1 MKQILV
7 PVDTWFKKARP
18 QLAAAINHRCAKVSP
33 PPPSSIPNVR
43 CLLTCGPGVLGKC
56 GPMRLGIFWASFGKT
71 VPSLFWRGHLNRWG
85 IYGSSLWQ
93 SCRVDNGAKKTLSHW
108 LSYSRLYELSNI
120 EAEASFWVGAT
131 SFFMQS
137 ASFWNKRSF
146 FRILCA
152 LNFDG
157 GISISIS
164 CNTFSLAQF
173 GNIFALHACIQV
185 KLRPKTKKTMPNQQL
200 QTRMGMARTNANL
213 QSILQKRTF
222 PCSHVHT
229 FPNTNT
235 TTSLRQITKHTNKK
249 KLKTSTNYL

>member
-1 MKQILV
+1 
-7 PVDTWFKKARP
+7 
-18 QLAAAINHRCAKVSP
+18 
-33 PPPSSIPNVR
+33 
-43 CLLTCGPGVLGKC
+43 
-56 GPMRLGIFWASFGKT
+56 
-71 VPSLFWRGHLNRWG
+71 
-85 IYGSSLWQ
+85 
-93 SCRVDNGAKKTLSHW
+93 
-108 LSYSRLYELSNI
+108 
-120 EAEASFWVGAT
+120 
-131 SFFMQS
+131 MQS

-164 CNTFSLAQF
+164 CNTVSLAQF

-249 KLKTSTNYL
+249 KTQNFDQLPVALYRLFPTQAPGPNTPKKKTKLRPITWDGETRGESSILRHSQNQNSAA

>member
-1 MKQILV
+1 
-7 PVDTWFKKARP
+7 
-18 QLAAAINHRCAKVSP
+18 
-33 PPPSSIPNVR
+33 
-43 CLLTCGPGVLGKC
+43 
-56 GPMRLGIFWASFGKT
+56 
-71 VPSLFWRGHLNRWG
+71 
-85 IYGSSLWQ
+85 
-93 SCRVDNGAKKTLSHW
+93 
-108 LSYSRLYELSNI
+108 
-120 EAEASFWVGAT
+120 
-131 SFFMQS
+131 MQS

-249 KLKTSTNYL
+249 NSKLRPITCSPVQTFSDTSTRTKHTKKKQNFDQLPGTARHEENLVSCGTRRTRTLPRESSNVPKGCRIAKVQLETNQVLPSVGALIQQHGKTYRRNIPKKRSKTLQKCKNIAKYK